1 MRGNYLLYALEAILL
16 ILAVTTFILS
26 SQQALQGILLGIL
39 VTSALHAAIAGVT
52 VCSGWKKWTMLG
64 LTAPVIITTIVMLIV
79 NLQTD
84 TDAGATPPTVA
95 VGAAYKIALL
105 IVCGI
110 LPLANAALVGDG
122 SQWRCTS
129 GLVCTN
135 STETD
140 ALKTSV
146 RRYINAATN
155 QKLSTTGPL
164 APTVN
169 FNNLRND
176 NLETLKIKYITVDDN
191 GNDAL
196 DCLGFKQAIDA
207 AQVKLVSDQRQAQI
221 NQRQSQIQA
230 KQDAAKISFDN
241 TKLQNMS
248 RIPNISGAQ
257 QTKPGGIF
265 GGLKQSFNQGLEN
278 QGVRPAPIVPPPT
291 PPVPAQVVRPVVA
304 VPAVRPDQLGRRVG
318 PVAQVSDDDDEDF
331 E

>member
-1 MRGNYLLYALEAILL
+1 MRGNYLLYALEAILF
-16 ILAVTTFILS
+16 ILAVITFAFT
-26 SQQALQGILLGIL
+26 SQQALQGILLVIL
-39 VTSALHAAIAGVT
+39 VASALHAAISGVT

-64 LTAPVIITTIVMLIV
+64 LTAPVIITSIIMLIM

-84 TDAGATPPTVA
+84 KDASATPPTVA
-95 VGAAYKIALL
+95 IGSSWKIALV
-105 IVCGI
+105 ITCGI
-110 LPLANAALVGDG
+110 LPLANATLVGDG

-129 GLVCTN
+129 GLICTN

-140 ALKTSV
+140 SLKTSV

-169 FNNLRND
+169 LNNLRND

-207 AQVKLVSDQRQAQI
+207 AQVKLVSDQRQTQI

-241 TKLQNMS
+241 RNL
-248 RIPNISGAQ
+248 PNVYKVTDPSAQ
-257 QTKPGGIF
+257 QKPGGIF
-265 GGLKQSFNQGLEN
+265 GGLKQSFNQGLIN
-278 QGVRPAPIVPPPT
+278 QGVREKPIIPPPL
-291 PPVPAQVVRPVVA
+291 PPAAPVQQMPL
-304 VPAVRPDQLGRRVG
+304 PAVQPGQLGRRVG
-318 PVAQVSDDDDEDF
+318 QVSDDDDF
-331 E
+331 